1 MLNKQNEN
9 FKDNNKISKV
19 KSRLKYSIS
28 ISILFGLILILYLV
42 VSINDERFSNVT
54 KYLKLFLASVGF
66 ISTIIAFYT
75 QRVYYKLKSKERDM

>member
-28 ISILFGLILILYLV
+28 ISILFGLLLIFYLV
-42 VSINDERFSNVT
+42 VSINDERFSNIT
-54 KYLKLFLASVGF
+54 KYFKLFLASVGF
-66 ISTIIAFYT
+66 VSTTIAFYT
-75 QRVYYKLKSKERDM
+75 QKVYYKLIFKERDM